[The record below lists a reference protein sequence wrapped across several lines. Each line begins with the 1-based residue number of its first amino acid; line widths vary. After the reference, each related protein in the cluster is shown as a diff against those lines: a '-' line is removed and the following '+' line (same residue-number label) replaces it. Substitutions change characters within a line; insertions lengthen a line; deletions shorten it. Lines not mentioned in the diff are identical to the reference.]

1 MGILFWLGAAI
12 LSVYILI
19 GLDLVIGN
27 RTIRSLRSVSPDLPL
42 KPPRVTIV
50 VAARNEERNIRA
62 ALRSLLNL
70 DYPDLELIVVNDRS
84 VDQTGPI
91 LDEMTKDDPRLRVIH
106 VYELPAGWLGKNH
119 ALWIGSQ
126 QASGELLLFTD
137 ADIIMHPATVRCAVN
152 FLLDNR
158 LDHLAATPSMR
169 MPTIFLEM
177 FGAFFVLF
185 FTLFARP
192 WKARDPKSCFHIG
205 IGAFN
210 LVRADVYRKVGG
222 HETIRLRPDDDLKL
236 GKIIKKAGFRQDVV
250 LAPEF
255 LSVEWYAT
263 LRDVIH
269 GLEKN
274 AFSGA
279 DYNVG
284 LVLFG
289 ALFLSLCSIWPYIA
303 LFITHGPT
311 FVVYVAVVCLI
322 SLLFAHSA
330 GLHGAKRWY
339 LVGFPFAATLFI
351 FILLRTMILNLVQGG
366 IFWRGT
372 FYSLKELKKNK
383 I

>member
-1 MGILFWLGAAI
+1 MGILFWLGTATLI
-12 LSVYILI
+12 IYILL
-19 GLDLVIGN
+19 GLDLVAGN
-27 RTIRSLRSVSPDLPL
+27 RTIRFLRSVSSDLPR
-42 KPPRVTIV
+42 KPPRATIV

-62 ALRSLLNL
+62 ALNSLLNL
-70 DYPDLELIVVNDRS
+70 DYPDLELVVVNDRS
-84 VDQTGPI
+84 EDRTGP
-91 LDEMTKDDPRLRVIH
+91 LLKEMATHDPRLRIIH
-106 VYELPAGWLGKNH
+106 VHELPPGWLGKNH
-119 ALWIGSQ
+119 ALWTGSQ

-137 ADIIMHPATVRCAVN
+137 ADIIMQPTTLRRAVN
-152 FLLDNR
+152 FLMDNR

-192 WKARDPKSCFHIG
+192 WKAKDPKSCFHIG

-210 LVRADVYRKVGG
+210 LVRAQAYRTVGG

-255 LSVEWYAT
+255 LSVEWYAS
-263 LRDVIH
+263 LRDVIR

-274 AFSGA
+274 AFSGT

-289 ALFLSLCSIWPYIA
+289 VLFLSLCSIWPYIA
-303 LFITHGPT
+303 LFVTQGPA
-311 FVVYVAVVCLI
+311 FVIYVAILGLI
-322 SLLFAHSA
+322 TALFVHSA
-330 GLHGAKRWY
+330 GLHGARRWY
-339 LVGFPFAATLFI
+339 VVGFPFAAALFM
-351 FILLRTMILNLVQGG
+351 FILLRTMIFNLVRGG
-366 IFWRGT
+366 ITWRGT
-372 FYSLKELKKNK
+372 FYPLKELKKNK

>member
-1 MGILFWLGAAI
+1 MSFLFWLGVGI
-12 LSVYILI
+12 LSIYILL

-27 RTIRSLRSVSPDLPL
+27 RTIRFLRSVSPDLPS

-50 VAARNEERNIRA
+50 VAARNEERNIRD
-62 ALRSLLNL
+62 ALGSLLNL
-70 DYPDLELIVVNDRS
+70 DYSDLELIVINDRS
-84 VDQTGPI
+84 EDQTGPI
-91 LDEMTKDDPRLRVIH
+91 LNEIAKIDRRLQV
-106 VYELPAGWLGKNH
+106 VNVDELPSGWLGKNH
-119 ALWIGSQ
+119 ALWIGSK

-137 ADIIMHPATVRCAVN
+137 ADVIMEPSVLNRAVN

-158 LDHLAATPSMR
+158 LDHLVATPSMR

-192 WKARDPKSCFHIG
+192 WKAKDPKSYFHIG

-210 LVRADVYRKVGG
+210 LVRAVAYQKVGG
-222 HETIRLRPDDDLKL
+222 HETIRMRPDDDLKL

-255 LSVEWYAT
+255 LCVEWYT
-263 LRDVIH
+263 SLRDVIR

-279 DYNVG
+279 DYNVA

-289 ALFLSLCSIWPYIA
+289 VLFQSLCCAWPYIA
-303 LFITHGPT
+303 LFVTHGLT
-311 FVVYVAVVCLI
+311 FVVYVAIVGLI
-322 SLLFAHSA
+322 TLFFAHSA
-330 GLHGAKRWY
+330 GLHGARRWY
-339 LVGFPFAATLFI
+339 VVGFPFASLLFI
-351 FILLRTMILNLVQGG
+351 FILLRTMILNIVQGG
-366 IFWRGT
+366 IYWRGT

-383 I
+383 V

>member
-12 LSVYILI
+12 LSMYILL

-27 RTIRSLRSVSPDLPL
+27 RTIRLLRSVSPDLPL
-42 KPPRVTIV
+42 KPLRVTIV
-50 VAARNEERNIRA
+50 VAARNEERNISD
-62 ALRSLLNL
+62 ALKSLLNL

-84 VDQTGPI
+84 ADQTGPI
-91 LDEMTKDDPRLRVIH
+91 LNEMTKDDPRLRVIH
-106 VYELPAGWLGKNH
+106 VNELSAGWLGKNH

-126 QASGELLLFTD
+126 RASGELLLFTD
-137 ADIIMHPATVRCAVN
+137 ADIIMQPTTLRRAVN
-152 FLLDNR
+152 FLVDSR
-158 LDHLAATPSMR
+158 IDHLAATPSMR

-177 FGAFFVLF
+177 FGAFFILF

-192 WKARDPKSCFHIG
+192 WKARDPKSYFHIG

-210 LVRADVYRKVGG
+210 LVRANAYRAVGG

-274 AFSGA
+274 AFSGT

-289 ALFLSLCSIWPYIA
+289 VLFLGLSSVWPYIA

-366 IFWRGT
+366 INWRGT